1 MNIDLADITLHV
13 DETLNS
19 DGLTQLEDAFRAR
32 EGVVSVH
39 VDPKH
44 PHLYVIEY
52 NPERVNSQDLLAITH
67 FQGLHAELI
76 GL

>member
-13 DETLNS
+13 DETLDS
-19 DGLTQLEDAFRAR
+19 DGLEQLEEAFRIR
-32 EGVVSVH
+32 DGVVSVH
-39 VDPKH
+39 TEPNR
-44 PHLYVIEY
+44 PHLFVIEY

>member
-1 MNIDLADITLHV
+1 
-13 DETLNS
+13 
-19 DGLTQLEDAFRAR
+19 
-32 EGVVSVH
+32 
-39 VDPKH
+39 
-44 PHLYVIEY
+44 Y

>member
-13 DETLNS
+13 DETL
-19 DGLTQLEDAFRAR
+19 DAEGRAELEDAFRIR
-32 EGVVSVH
+32 NGVVSVH

-44 PHLYVIEY
+44 PHLFVIEY
-52 NPERVNSQDLLAITH
+52 NPELVNSQDLLAITH